1 MKKIIIIV
9 SFVLLP
15 IFIFA
20 QAFVDV
26 GLKVG
31 GGTSWLLNTNIF
43 DDNSYS
49 HRFSGAFNGGIKT
62 SINFRDK
69 NAITLEALFSSQKQN
84 FDYRWT
90 EDSGT
95 KFDDVSEISWNNLD
109 LYLLYRFYA
118 NSAFTEIGIM
128 NSLVQKIEMT
138 DPGLAFE
145 AEDVSAYFQ
154 DSYLSAVFGGGALVA
169 GEDSWTLMAG
179 MRFHYAFK
187 DFVSDEGNDLNALS
201 NRDIDFTFPNPFRQ
215 DFSGQEFNPYAEDS
229 KTNPLFVEIIFELN
243 FGLGAFAKQTCGGR
257 TKWIGGGR
265 Y

>member
-1 MKKIIIIV
+1 MRKLIV
-9 SFVLLP
+9 LSILVFSSVFVYS
-15 IFIFA
+15 

-26 GLKVG
+26 GLKFG
-31 GGTSWLLNTNIF
+31 AGTSWLLNTNIF
-43 DDNSYS
+43 DDNTYS

-95 KFDDVSEISWNNLD
+95 KIDDVSEIAWNNLD

-118 NSAFTEIGIM
+118 NSAFTEIGVM

-138 DPGLAFE
+138 DPGLNFE
-145 AEDVSAYFQ
+145 AEDVSRYFE
-154 DSYLSAVFGGGALVA
+154 DSYLSIVFGGGALVA

-179 MRFHYAFK
+179 MRFHYGFR
-187 DFVSDEGNDLNALS
+187 DFVSDEGNDLTALNA
-201 NRDIDFTFPNPFRQ
+201 RDINHTFPNAFHQ
-215 DFSGQEFNPYAEDS
+215 DFSGQEFNPYAEKSD
-229 KTNPLFVEIIFELN
+229 TNPLFVQIIMELN